1 MRSNNEYRQIL
12 SLWESG
18 LNKSQIARKI
28 GIPRETVRDC
38 VNKFKTLRDLEEYLH
53 REQKLHWT
61 VRRKSQEF
69 RVNYAYMLGVYLG
82 DGYIATHPRT
92 YRLRI
97 SLDKKYPDIIQR
109 VIDSMQAL
117 VPNNGVHTV
126 DGIGCLE
133 VSCYCND
140 WIEMFPQHGE
150 GVKHKRDIVL
160 ENWQEK
166 IVDEYLIEFVR
177 GLYHS
182 DGSRTVPYKGTE
194 KEMRPRYYFTNY
206 SQDIQQLFCDAVE
219 KLGLNWTKW
228 GKNVSIIRKA
238 DVAFLEE
245 HLGAK
250 S

>member
-1 MRSNNEYRQIL
+1 MRSNDEYRQIL
-12 SLWESG
+12 RLWESG
-18 LNKSQIARKI
+18 CNKLQITKKT
-28 GIPRETVRDC
+28 GIPRGTVCDC
-38 VNKFKTLRDLEEYLH
+38 IRKYGTLQGLEEYLH
-53 REQKLHWT
+53 REQKHHWT

-69 RVNYAYMLGVYLG
+69 RVNYAYMLGIYLG

-97 SLDKKYPDIIQR
+97 SLDKKYPNIIQR

-160 ENWQEK
+160 EEWQK
-166 IVDEYLIEFVR
+166 KLLMSISLSLCADCIIQMGHALFRIKVR
-177 GLYHS
+177 RKKCAHVTI
-182 DGSRTVPYKGTE
+182 SRTTRRTFSNCFV
-194 KEMRPRYYFTNY
+194 M
-206 SQDIQQLFCDAVE
+206 L
-219 KLGLNWTKW
+219 
-228 GKNVSIIRKA
+228 
-238 DVAFLEE
+238 
-245 HLGAK
+245 
-250 S
+250 